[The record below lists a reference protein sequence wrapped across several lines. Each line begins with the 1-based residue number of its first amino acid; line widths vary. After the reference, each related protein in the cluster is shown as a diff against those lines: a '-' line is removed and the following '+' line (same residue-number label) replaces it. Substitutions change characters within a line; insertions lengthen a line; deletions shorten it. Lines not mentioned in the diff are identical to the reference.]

1 MIKAVIFDLNG
12 IFLESEFLSK
22 RFEEKYK
29 IPQDEFMPA
38 LKAVMDIVRKPN
50 APAAFTLWK
59 PYFDSWGLSLSEEEF
74 FNFWFSGEKL
84 VPSLVDYVD
93 ELKSQG
99 LKVFILSN
107 NFRERTEYYR
117 KSFPDFFSKFDG
129 VYFSWETGSVKPE
142 EEAYLNLL
150 KENSL
155 SPHDSIYFDDSDKN
169 IEVARNLGIVSQKYE
184 SLEETSK
191 TIESLLKAP
200 PLSTSV

>member
-12 IFLESEFLSK
+12 IFLESEFFSK

-29 IPQDEFMPA
+29 VPGEKFMTA

-59 PYFDSWGLSLSEEEF
+59 PHFDNWGLYLSEEEF
-74 FNFWFSGEKL
+74 FDFWFSGEKL
-84 VPSLVDYVD
+84 VPSLVNYVD
-93 ELKSQG
+93 ELKSRN

-117 KSFPDFFSKFDG
+117 SSFPNFFSKFDE
-129 VYFSWETGSVKPE
+129 VYFSWETGFVKPDK
-142 EEAYLNLL
+142 EAYLNLL

-155 SPHDSIYFDDSDKN
+155 SPQESI
-169 IEVARNLGIVSQKYE
+169 LMIV
-184 SLEETSK
+184 
-191 TIESLLKAP
+191 IRILK
-200 PLSTSV
+200 PL

>member
-12 IFLESEFLSK
+12 IFLESEFFSK

-29 IPQDEFMPA
+29 VPGEKFMTA

-59 PYFDSWGLSLSEEEF
+59 PHFDNWGLYLSEEEF
-74 FNFWFSGEKL
+74 FDFWFSGEKL
-84 VPSLVDYVD
+84 VPSLVNYVD
-93 ELKSQG
+93 ELKSRN

-117 KSFPDFFSKFDG
+117 SSFPNFFSKFDE
-129 VYFSWETGSVKPE
+129 VYFSWETGFVKPDK
-142 EEAYLNLL
+142 EAYLNLL

-155 SPHDSIYFDDSDKN
+155 SPQESIYFDDSDKN
-169 IEVARNLGIVSQKYE
+169 IEAAINLGIISQQYE
-184 SLEETSK
+184 GLEETRK

-200 PLSTSV
+200 SKE